1 MKWLIVVLFATMEGD
16 IYVFENPSF
25 ESEQACREFI
35 MNKQQIPA
43 LTKKLLDEYGKFMPI
58 QAVNCLEEEHLNNI
72 LSGLIETKV

>member
-1 MKWLIVVLFATMEGD
+1 MD
-16 IYVFENPSF
+16 
-25 ESEQACREFI
+25 
-35 MNKQQIPA
+35 KQQIPA